1 MKNVL
6 SYIKR
11 YEINKKYHTLC
22 LKVLSHQ
29 RQREKEVL
37 SSKQTDLWYVAAF
50 SLVKE
55 KEDTTWLDE

>member
-37 SSKQTDLWYVAAF
+37 SSKQTDL
-50 SLVKE
+50 
-55 KEDTTWLDE
+55 